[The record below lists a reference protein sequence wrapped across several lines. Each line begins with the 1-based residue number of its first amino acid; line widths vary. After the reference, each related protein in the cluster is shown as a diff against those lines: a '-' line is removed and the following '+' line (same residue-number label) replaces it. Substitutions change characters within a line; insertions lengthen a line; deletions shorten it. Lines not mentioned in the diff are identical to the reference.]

1 MQEHLNTSNHEE
13 RFARLCQNIY
23 DQLKRDPSCANRGAE
38 KVMARAAI
46 QPRKTNKKTYSH
58 KKPARTTRK
67 PTTRRTTQTATTS
80 GGDDG
85 GGGDPEPAGDWID
98 DDEHTYTRRGL
109 SYSDQHALATY
120 DPADPA
126 PQIART
132 FWPVIPD
139 PRSYLN
145 IRESSWRR
153 LSQFAGG
160 RAREVCRLLGEG
172 EANFKIIGRALHCSD
187 RTARDDARS
196 IFENVVAERVVQ
208 QIELFSEPDEQYVP
222 RRSTRGRK
230 KKARTPV
237 PGQDA
242 RDEGGAA

>member
-1 MQEHLNTSNHEE
+1 MQEHLNHED
-13 RFARLCQNIY
+13 RFAQLCRNI
-23 DQLKRDPSCANRGAE
+23 DRQLRDDPGCANRGADRTIARP
-38 KVMARAAI
+38 KIKPIDAKKKRTARKPARAARAG
-46 QPRKTNKKTYSH
+46 Q
-58 KKPARTTRK
+58 ARGAE
-67 PTTRRTTQTATTS
+67 QTDAGG
-80 GGDDG
+80 GGDDD
-85 GGGDPEPAGDWID
+85 GGGDPEPAGDSID